1 MTWKCFPH
9 YWLSLRGS
17 TEHGW
22 PSSQNCWAPMFSTL
36 LAKASC
42 WTNSWVVSDLKHY
55 DTYVTS
61 PLWSSC
67 FVSDKLKHVS
77 IKIPLNVILNVGWLS
92 WLSLYD
98 LGGGGGGGLCISK
111 THMDCIKNH
120 IFQCMGKI
128 FCVEFQRYPL
138 KFHTKYLVHTLKDVY
153 FMHRWKFK
161 SS

>member
-1 MTWKCFPH
+1 MVKCPIEGSDFSHDGVMTWKCFPH

-77 IKIPLNVILNVGWLS
+77 IKIPLNVILIVGWLS

-98 LGGGGGGGLCISK
+98 LGGGGGGGGGGAL
-111 THMDCIKNH
+111 HFKNTY
-120 IFQCMGKI
+120 GLYK
-128 FCVEFQRYPL
+128 
-138 KFHTKYLVHTLKDVY
+138 KSYLSMY
-153 FMHRWKFK
+153 MMYG
-161 SS
+161 